1 MRVIVGDDLAE
12 FAADWIA
19 ERAGQHERFAI
30 SLAGGSTPRAV
41 YERLASMPLAWEK
54 WHVWWGDER
63 MVAADHDD
71 SNERM
76 AREAWLDHVA
86 IPASQI
92 TPLRSLD
99 TPLPERFQLV
109 LLGIGTDGHTASLFP
124 GDAGLE
130 ATEPIVQV
138 ERPDHPRLS
147 LTYPVLNAAECVA
160 FLASG
165 EGKRD
170 MLRRVVERDET
181 LPAARVRVAETVVLA
196 DRAAAG
202 ELGTTPG
209 C

>member
-1 MRVIVGDDLAE
+1 MRIVVGDDLAE
-12 FAADWIA
+12 LGASFIAD
-19 ERAGQHERFAI
+19 RSRGQSRFAI

-41 YERLASMPLAWEK
+41 YERLADMPLAWAS

-63 MVAADHDD
+63 MVAPDHED

-76 AREAWLDHVA
+76 AREAWLDHVP
-86 IPASQI
+86 IPDAQI
-92 TPLRSLD
+92 TPLRELE
-99 TPLPERFQLV
+99 TPLPDRFQLI

-124 GDAGLE
+124 DDAGLE
-130 ATEPIVQV
+130 ATEPIVRV

-165 EGKRD
+165 EGKRE
-170 MLRRVVERDET
+170 MLRRVVEGGQE
-181 LPAARVRVAETVVLA
+181 LPAARVRAAETVVLA
-196 DRAAAG
+196 DAAAAG
-202 ELGTTPG
+202 ELKTSG

>member
-1 MRVIVGDDLAE
+1 MRVIVGEDLADL
-12 FAADWIA
+12 AADWIA
-19 ERAGQHERFAI
+19 ARSRQHTEFAI

-41 YERLASMPLAWEK
+41 YERLAAMPLAWES

-63 MVAADHDD
+63 MVAADHED

-76 AREAWLDHVA
+76 AREAWLDHVP

-92 TPLRSLD
+92 TPLHAVD
-99 TPLPERFQLV
+99 TPLPDRFQLV

-130 ATEPIVQV
+130 ATEPIVRV
-138 ERPDHPRLS
+138 ERDDHPRLS
-147 LTYPVLNAAECVA
+147 LTYPVLNSAECAA

-165 EGKRD
+165 ESKRE
-170 MLRRVVERDET
+170 MLARVVDGDDS
-181 LPAARVRVAETVVLA
+181 LPAARVRANETVVLA
-196 DRAAAG
+196 DAAAAG
-202 ELGTTPG
+202 ELDAAS

>member
-1 MRVIVGDDLAE
+1 MRVVVGDDLAE
-12 FAADWIA
+12 FAANWIA
-19 ERAGQHERFAI
+19 DRSRPYERFAI

-41 YERLASMPLAWEK
+41 YENLATMPLAWET

-63 MVAADHDD
+63 MVAPDHED

-76 AREAWLDHVA
+76 AREAWLDHVS
-86 IPASQI
+86 IPPSQVV
-92 TPLRSLD
+92 PLRALD
-99 TPLPERFQLV
+99 IPLPERFQLV

-130 ATEPIVQV
+130 ATAPIVRV

-147 LTYPVLNAAECVA
+147 LTYPVINAAECVA

-165 EGKRD
+165 EAKRE
-170 MLRRVVERDET
+170 MLRRVVEGDQT
-181 LPAARVRVAETVVLA
+181 LPAARVSSADTVVLA
-196 DRAAAG
+196 DVAAAG
-202 ELGTTPG
+202 ELGATPG